1 MSQVIALNI
10 VFSGTLTEVA
20 KWVDLNNYSGVSIV
34 IPFDSRE
41 EFERAGNR
49 RDNFDF
55 DDVRSGVSIFPIV
68 GDYTYGFDISSE
80 GTCYEIEVSASDDTC
95 IYYLVDG
102 LAGEAR
108 EPEAA
113 EKVETI
119 KPVPDVSKLTS
130 DDLFTVVA
138 TYDDIHSA
146 AKVELNNRISAVKT
160 KLE

>member
-10 VFSGTLTEVA
+10 VFSGTLVEIA
-20 KWVDLNNYSGVSIV
+20 KWVDQNSYNSVSIV
-34 IPFDSRE
+34 IPSDSRE

-55 DDVRSGVSIFPIV
+55 DYVRGAALSFPIV
-68 GDYTYGFDISSE
+68 GDYTYGFVISSE
-80 GTCYEIEVSASDDTC
+80 GTCYEIETDEDDTGV
-95 IYYLVDG
+95 YYLVDG
-102 LAGEAR
+102 LAGEPR
-108 EPEAA
+108 KPEAA

-119 KPVPDVSKLTS
+119 KPIPDVSKLTS
-130 DDLFTVVA
+130 DDLFAVVA

-146 AKVELNNRISAVKT
+146 AKVELNNRIAAVKG

>member
-10 VFSGTLTEVA
+10 VFSGTLTEIA
-20 KWVDLNNYSGVSIV
+20 KWVDQHNYNGVAIV
-34 IPFDSRE
+34 IPSNSRE

-55 DDVRSGVSIFPIV
+55 DDVRGAVISFPIV

-80 GTCYEIEVSASDDTC
+80 GTCYEIETDEDDTGV
-95 IYYLVDG
+95 YYLVDG
-102 LAGEAR
+102 LAGEPR
-108 EPEAA
+108 KPEAA

-119 KPVPDVSKLTS
+119 KPIPDVSKLTS
-130 DDLFTVVA
+130 DDLFAVVA

-146 AKVELNNRISAVKT
+146 AKVELNNRIAAVKG

>member
-10 VFSGTLTEVA
+10 VFSGTLVEIE
-20 KWVDLNNYSGVSIV
+20 KWFGHNNYNGLSIA
-34 IPFDSRE
+34 IPSDSRE

-55 DDVRSGVSIFPIV
+55 DDVRSGVGIFPIV
-68 GDYTYGFDISSE
+68 GEYSYGFDISSE
-80 GTCYEIEVSASDDTC
+80 GTCYEIETHEDDTA
-95 IYYLVDG
+95 IYHLVNG
-102 LAGEAR
+102 FAGEPRAP
-108 EPEAA
+108 EPA

-119 KPVPDVSKLTS
+119 KPIPDVSKLTS

-146 AKVELNNRISAVKT
+146 AKVELNNRIAAVKT